1 MILVPVVV
9 LLVLAYAIFNQN
21 IPQVALDQM
30 TKWLPDDGA
39 PGKTVVVIACGVGA
53 ILSFTPFD
61 KIAKYLS
68 TAVHELGHALMAS
81 LFGGRPKNIHIS
93 VSGAGL
99 ATYMAPASW
108 GRMRS
113 SLVYFAGYI
122 APAIAALAG
131 IRAVQAEYSRAWF
144 VFATAILGLAI
155 LFLIRNL
162 WGFIWTALVVIVAGT
177 AAKLGS
183 PEILGTIAAGVVGYL
198 LIEAIQNAYI
208 QLRVLKHRRG
218 SGCDAEQIAQQWG
231 INARFVGHVQF
242 LCVFIISGLTL
253 VAAIRPLTN

>member
-1 MILVPVVV
+1 MILIPVAV
-9 LLVLAYAIFNQN
+9 LLVLGYAIFNQE

-39 PGKTVVVIACGVGA
+39 PGKTAVVIACGIGA
-53 ILSFTPFD
+53 VLSFTPFD
-61 KIAKYLS
+61 KVAKYLS
-68 TAVHELGHALMAS
+68 TAVHELGHALMAC

-99 ATYMAPASW
+99 ATYLAPVSW
-108 GRMRS
+108 GRLRT
-113 SLVYFAGYI
+113 SLVSFAGYP
-122 APAIAALAG
+122 APAVAALAG
-131 IRAVQAEYSRAWF
+131 IRAVQADYSRAWF

-162 WGFIWTALVVIVAGT
+162 WGFVWTALVVIAAGT
-177 AAKLGS
+177 AAKLCS
-183 PEILGTIAAGVVGYL
+183 PEILGTVAAGVVGYL

-208 QLRVLKHRRG
+208 QLQVLKHQKG
-218 SGCDAEQIAQQWG
+218 SGCDAEQIARQWG

-242 LCVFIISGLTL
+242 LCVFIISGVTL
-253 VAAIRPLTN
+253 VAAIRPMTN